1 MFFNQSETRGKEK
14 KNKKNTIKPCRE
26 HKKEQGENNKHMW
39 HKNTDLQV
47 YVILQV
53 KLYIKW
59 ESH

>member
-53 KLYIKW
+53 K
-59 ESH
+59 